1 MVFENQYYSQTNPMD
16 GDFPQWFM
24 FDQYYKIRAQD
35 SHADIIVWPL
45 LALGEYLERTNDQGI
60 LDEVVPYIE
69 VESMEKKYPEAI
81 KHHVRRLLNNL
92 KRNQMK
98 HTSLP
103 KYGGGDWNDTLQ
115 PANSNLTESLVS
127 GWTSALL
134 YQALDVLSLSLKVDT
149 DLIEALNQ
157 YKEALKKDYLRYI
170 YQDKHPAGFLQ
181 FEDKTEVMFHPNESS
196 NGLKYR

>member
-1 MVFENQYYSQTNPMD
+1 MHKDKLSP
-16 GDFPQWFM
+16 
-24 FDQYYKIRAQD
+24 R
-35 SHADIIVWPL
+35 
-45 LALGEYLERTNDQGI
+45 
-60 LDEVVPYIE
+60 E

-134 YQALDVLSLSLKVDT
+134 YQALDVLSLSLKVDM

-157 YKEALKKDYLRYI
+157 YKEALKIDYLKYI

-196 NGLKYR
+196 NGLKYRLIAYNQAITSRLVPLEDIKDRKSVV